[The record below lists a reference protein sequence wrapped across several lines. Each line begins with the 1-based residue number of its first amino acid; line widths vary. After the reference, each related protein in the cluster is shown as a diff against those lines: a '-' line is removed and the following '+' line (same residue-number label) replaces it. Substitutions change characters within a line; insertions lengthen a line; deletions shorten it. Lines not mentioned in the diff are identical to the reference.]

1 MEAEIQIFGRIMY
14 LNFSDKENHHSN
26 GQIPTALPV
35 ENKRKSVSK
44 TNEADLVTVNLNE
57 LREII
62 RQQMSGLETNLIG
75 QLNLMGDQVIDY
87 VDNRVKEAEG
97 DVCFQRE
104 LYFNKDFTV
113 RFESTQL
120 LERKMQTIEEGLAA
134 LLHEPVEEK
143 LSEYQTELAEL
154 RQHLK

>member
-1 MEAEIQIFGRIMY
+1 M
-14 LNFSDKENHHSN
+14 N
-26 GQIPTALPV
+26 V
-35 ENKRKSVSK
+35 
-44 TNEADLVTVNLNE
+44 NE
-57 LREII
+57 LRDII

-75 QLNLMGDQVIDY
+75 QLNLMGDQIMDY

-97 DVCFQRE
+97 DACFQRE

-134 LLHEPVEEK
+134 LLHEPVEGK
-143 LSEYQTELAEL
+143 FAEYQNELADL
-154 RQHLK
+154 RQQLERDS